1 MRARVEGQG
10 EGGARVG
17 YSGEEGDIIIIIM
30 IFFLVINNFIVQ
42 SAGGPKKI

>member
-17 YSGEEGDIIIIIM
+17 YSGEEGDNNNNNND
-30 IFFLVINNFIVQ
+30 FFW
-42 SAGGPKKI
+42 